1 MYINPFILLIICLQK
16 GLFFTSVCS
25 YFRPRNF
32 IQILQKHLEKKKY
45 SLGKSGQNL
54 LDEIIVTLTFQN
66 NPSLCVN
73 PIYKLNRYS
82 KMVCGGKDSYTTY
95 IIDRYDIMIYNLYM
109 KRFFCVRFNKIQEQF
124 SWQCYTI
131 FVLLICFETNS
142 CLQ

>member
-1 MYINPFILLIICLQK
+1 MSTERS
-16 GLFFTSVCS
+16 FF
-25 YFRPRNF
+25 YFRMLIFSPTKFYSNTSKAF
-32 IQILQKHLEKKKY
+32 GKKKY